1 VVDSCIDRWK
11 RAEYLFDPHVGSERC
26 VVFWIEGFGLGYVVR
41 HLQYDIAL
49 NRYAGPNFLFPKL
62 TRAPTSASLAD
73 RHTTATAIFT
83 DPQIK
88 RLPRTLMNQI

>member
-41 HLQYDIAL
+41 HLQYDDGVG
-49 NRYAGPNFLFPKL
+49 RRCFLF
-62 TRAPTSASLAD
+62 
-73 RHTTATAIFT
+73 F
-83 DPQIK
+83 
-88 RLPRTLMNQI
+88 RLFVYERWFMVDECR